1 MQGIGGR
8 VVTDSVSDVIQYRKA
23 QARFQIRF
31 GVGDGFEFLIGCHQ
45 GFVRI
50 TLALFPG
57 LVSDGLWEQTGP
69 MIVDVGIEV
78 LAMKVIEQA
87 GPALRDMGM
96 AEQLAHDMTV
106 LAFHQGVVVA
116 VPGAGLGELD
126 TQFLQQP
133 GDPPVDVFRAVV
145 GVEPPDDEREALQ
158 QVFFFLSNSRL

>member
-1 MQGIGGR
+1 M
-8 VVTDSVSDVIQYRKA
+8 
-23 QARFQIRF
+23 
-31 GVGDGFEFLIGCHQ
+31 
-45 GFVRI
+45 
-50 TLALFPG
+50 FPG

-145 GVEPPDDEREALQ
+145 GVEPPDDEREARQ
-158 QVFFFLSNSRL
+158 QVFQGRDEIVFTDFLDTDHDLELGHLIHGIDMIDAFFPV